1 MTEEDNS
8 PHLSFG
14 EKLSGAIKSIFRFLL
29 RIVIAIL
36 FGILLGGGIYF
47 GLLQREFENAN
58 QIQLGQLDEIKEQ
71 QNLVNQKTSQ
81 RLESIE
87 SRLNLL
93 ENQNTADREKLSELQ
108 TRINELEK
116 TLQDQNISLKQLDEL
131 QARISNLDK
140 EIDENQ
146 QVISKIQEELQSSD
160 TPIAAMRHDLI
171 ILKAM
176 ELLTRGRIF
185 LTQNNFGLASQDIQS
200 ARNILADLYPQVPDY
215 QQTSI
220 ASTIARLDQV
230 LSNLPNYPVLATD
243 DLEIAWQLLVN
254 GLPIEPNIEKSE
266 TPSLLTPPPASSAP
280 GISGTPTPPTSTDS
294 TPTKIAPGVT
304 PLSFTPTAITQ

>member
-8 PHLSFG
+8 PHPSFG
-14 EKLSGAIKSIFRFLL
+14 EKLSTTIKSIFRFFL
-29 RIVIAIL
+29 RIVIVIL

-47 GLLQREFENAN
+47 GLLQREFENVN
-58 QIQLGQLDEIKEQ
+58 QIQLSQLDEIKEQ

-81 RLESIE
+81 RLESME
-87 SRLNLL
+87 SRLNVL
-93 ENQNTADREKLSELQ
+93 ENQNTADSEKLSELQ

-131 QARISNLDK
+131 QARISNLNK

-146 QVISKIQEELQSSD
+146 QAISKIQEELQNND
-160 TPIAAMRHDLI
+160 TPTAAMRHDLI

-200 ARNILADLYPQVPDY
+200 ARNILADLYPQVPNY
-215 QQTSI
+215 QQTTI
-220 ASTIARLDQV
+220 ASTVARLDQV
-230 LSNLPNYPVLATD
+230 LSDLPNYPVLATD
-243 DLEIAWQLLVN
+243 DLEIAWQSLVN
-254 GLPIEPNIEKSE
+254 GLPTEPKTEESE
-266 TPSLLTPPPASSAP
+266 TLSLLTPLPASPTP
-280 GISGTPTPPTSTDS
+280 GILGTPTPPISTDS
-294 TPTKIAPGVT
+294 TPTRITPDVT
-304 PLSFTPTAITQ
+304 PLGFTPTAITP